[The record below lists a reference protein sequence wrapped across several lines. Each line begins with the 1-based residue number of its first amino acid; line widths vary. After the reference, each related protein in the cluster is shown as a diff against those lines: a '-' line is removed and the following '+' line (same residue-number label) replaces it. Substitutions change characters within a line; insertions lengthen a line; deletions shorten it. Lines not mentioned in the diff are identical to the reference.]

1 MVKVYVHS
9 GGTRQSRPTG
19 KEEMLLMKRIVVLL
33 TVAAML
39 AVMLMVSAVPAAAQ
53 GYGSF
58 GQEIALC
65 GQTLPTENPGDP
77 RPGCSGP
84 KDFHPPFE

>member
-19 KEEMLLMKRIVVLL
+19 KEAMLLMKRIVVLL

-53 GYGSF
+53 GYDEF
-58 GQEIALC
+58 GKTLAEFCQE
-65 GQTLPTENPGDP
+65 LPNSGDA

-84 KDFHPPFE
+84 KDFHPPF